1 MQYFYWQYE
10 RSVLRCSWHSNCKL
24 IALGQQKKYYLLCAI
39 CSMVARRSN
48 STRYCAIITENTII
62 SHCCCFHNRKWS
74 MLSNKQDIWSTF
86 INMST
91 ATVPPVLKTN
101 GSLSAA
107 HLFSNSCSKT
117 SFRYLGTPSAVIRKE
132 CDTTAYCFILDLR
145 LISRL
150 MMSWLSLFLLWNLSF
165 PKCVWTVAPNQV
177 LYTVKCNIK

>member
-1 MQYFYWQYE
+1 
-10 RSVLRCSWHSNCKL
+10 
-24 IALGQQKKYYLLCAI
+24 
-39 CSMVARRSN
+39 MVARRSN

-86 INMST
+86 IIMST
-91 ATVPPVLKTN
+91 ASVPPVLKTN

-117 SFRYLGTPSAVIRKE
+117 SIRYLGTPSAEIRKE
-132 CDTTAYCFILDLR
+132 CNTTAYCFILDLR

-165 PKCVWTVAPNQV
+165 PKCVWTVVPNQV
-177 LYTVKCNIK
+177 WLCYIYAMVELWFQTQGSK